1 MERPWASKEKLK
13 ELYIGKGMSTRE
25 VGDELGC
32 SKTTVRRYLHRFDI
46 EVRTPDNEK
55 HPRYQMLGDGR
66 RYMIFRHN
74 DHHVYEHRLLATLK
88 VDDLD
93 GFDEL
98 EVHHKVPVKWY
109 NTLENVEPLTPEEHR
124 KVHREMNNQI
134 KQETE
139 IEQTVVTEPS
149 EYSPSE
155 LGELAAKG
163 VEIEW

>member
-1 MERPWASKEKLK
+1 
-13 ELYIGKGMSTRE
+13 
-25 VGDELGC
+25 
-32 SKTTVRRYLHRFDI
+32 
-46 EVRTPDNEK
+46 
-55 HPRYQMLGDGR
+55 
-66 RYMIFRHN
+66 
-74 DHHVYEHRLLATLK
+74 
-88 VDDLD
+88 LD